1 MLPFTN
7 WILVS
12 VFFPAVPIS
21 FALLY
26 ILHTIAAEHVS
37 GVFFRTSV
45 FLTITIPIG
54 FFIDGIRHF
63 LQCLA
68 EWLASETK
76 TKVWHRITMERIP
89 KNMRESILTC
99 KLERGIVC
107 FLMFEFFSAF
117 SCTLPAGLL
126 MIQKEV
132 AKLSDPERFVL
143 LIVCTF
149 ISLFSFA
156 LSYHWLRYK
165 LWIISE
171 ILPKLEPLPA
181 LNQAQK
187 YYFTFLSVIIIS
199 LNTVLWCLV
208 LKGSCHDLDISLPL
222 TSFTLIPP

>member
-26 ILHTIAAEHVS
+26 ILHTITATHVS
-37 GVFFRTSV
+37 GTFFRTIV
-45 FLTITIPIG
+45 FLTITILIG

-63 LQCLA
+63 LQCFA
-68 EWLASETK
+68 EWLAGGIK
-76 TKVWHRITMERIP
+76 KVWPRITMEKIP
-89 KNMRESILTC
+89 KDMRESILTC

-126 MIQKEV
+126 MIKKEV

-149 ISLFSFA
+149 ISLFSLA

-165 LWIISE
+165 LGIISE
-171 ILPKLEPLPA
+171 ILPASKPLPA

-187 YYFTFLSVIIIS
+187 YYFTSLAVIIIS
-199 LNTVLWCLV
+199 LNIVLWCLAI
-208 LKGSCHDLDISLPL
+208 KGSFHDLDISMPL
-222 TSFTLIPP
+222 TSFPLIPP